1 MQIEQKSNVEK
12 AKSWDVDVV
21 KKQKKNPLRNRNGVS
36 FSSHRDILAPV
47 SEDPVE

>member
-12 AKSWDVDVV
+12 AKTWDVDAM
-21 KKQKKNPLRNRNGVS
+21 KKQKKPLRNRNGVI
-36 FSSHRDILAPV
+36 FLSHRDLLAPV